1 MGSLFKFRLNLLQL
15 AILYIV
21 FRFIEKSVERSK
33 LSEEKDDEIIL
44 PPYKKR
50 EIHIIHFMHSESTI
64 LQNKEGFT
72 PLFFT
77 AFVVTTVI

>member
-33 LSEEKDDEIIL
+33 LSEEKDVIL

-72 PLFFT
+72 PLFF
-77 AFVVTTVI
+77 VVTTLIVI